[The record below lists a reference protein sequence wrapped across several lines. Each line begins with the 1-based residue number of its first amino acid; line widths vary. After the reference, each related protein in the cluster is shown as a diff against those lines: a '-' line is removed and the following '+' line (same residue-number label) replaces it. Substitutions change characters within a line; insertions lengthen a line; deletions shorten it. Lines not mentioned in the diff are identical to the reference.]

1 MPRRNRCLRLGGR
14 LRVHHGGPRGT
25 RLLASR
31 FSFKNARVFAPEVW
45 CRASEQPALLALDF
59 LADLGLPGSV
69 CTAIPSSLQRCHL
82 LSELS
87 LADHK
92 TFQSGV
98 TVHPEVVRLEPCA
111 RDVRFEEARG
121 VTAPTSS
128 NAVSGQCPDR
138 RQSVQ
143 SAAET
148 RGSLMRSLVVSGAT
162 KANHSTPA

>member
-1 MPRRNRCLRLGGR
+1 MRRRGRQPVVCGTSTAAVNLPMPRRTRCLRLGGR

-98 TVHPEVVRLEPCA
+98 TVHPEVVRPEPCA

-128 NAVSGQCPDR
+128 NAVSR
-138 RQSVQ
+138 AMS
-143 SAAET
+143 
-148 RGSLMRSLVVSGAT
+148 GSPTIR
-162 KANHSTPA
+162 PERC